1 MAPVWH
7 GDMIAI
13 DHLVITA
20 PDANHLGAELEERTG
35 LAAVAGGRHTGHGTG
50 NRLVPLGDAY
60 LELLEVIDRT
70 EAQTSPFGRWVLDR
84 PQHGLG
90 LVCLRTGDA
99 DAVAARLDREPVAM
113 SRVTTD
119 GTELRWR
126 LVGLDDAL
134 GPARLPFFIQW
145 ELAGAPHPGAMRA
158 GHRVDPVGITALEL
172 GGDPARVQR
181 WVGDHDLPI
190 RFVGGPP
197 GPRSVTVATSRGP
210 FQLTPTG
217 LA

>member
-1 MAPVWH
+1 
-7 GDMIAI
+7 MIAI

-20 PDANHLGAELEERTG
+20 FDAEDLGAELEGRTG

-60 LELLEVIDRT
+60 LELLEVVDPA
-70 EAQTSPFGRWVLDR
+70 EARTSPFGRWVLDR

-99 DAVAARLDREPVAM
+99 DAVADRLDRQPVPM

-134 GPARLPFFIQW
+134 GPARLPFFIEW
-145 ELAGAPHPGAMRA
+145 ELAGAPHPGAMPT
-158 GHRVDPVGITALEL
+158 GHRVEPVGITALEL
-172 GGDPARVQR
+172 GGDPAVVQR
-181 WVGDHDLPI
+181 WIGEHDLPI

-197 GPRSVTVATSRGP
+197 GPRSATVATSRGS
-210 FQLTPTG
+210 FQLTRTG
-217 LA
+217 VA

>member
-1 MAPVWH
+1 
-7 GDMIAI
+7 MIAV
-13 DHLVITA
+13 DHVIVTA
-20 PDANHLGAELEERTG
+20 LDAQELGDELEERTG

-60 LELLEVIDRT
+60 LELLEVVDPA
-70 EAQTSPFGRWVLDR
+70 EARTSPFGRWVLDR

-90 LVCLRTGDA
+90 LVCLRTDDA
-99 DAVAARLDREPVAM
+99 DAVADRLDREPVAM
-113 SRVTTD
+113 SRVTTA

-145 ELAGAPHPGAMRA
+145 ELNDATHPGTLPA
-158 GHRVDPVGITALEL
+158 GHRVEPAGITALEL

-181 WVGDHDLPI
+181 WIGEHDLPI
-190 RFVGGPP
+190 RFVDSPP
-197 GPRSVTVATSRGP
+197 GPHSVTIPTGHGP
-210 FQLTPTG
+210 FELTRTG

>member
-1 MAPVWH
+1 
-7 GDMIAI
+7 MIAI

-20 PDANHLGAELEERTG
+20 PDAADLGAELEERTG

-60 LELLEVIDRT
+60 LELLEVVDRS
-70 EAQTSPFGRWVLDR
+70 EARTSPFGRWVLDR

-99 DAVAARLDREPVAM
+99 DAVAERLDREPVAM

-145 ELAGAPHPGAMRA
+145 ELGDAPHPGAMPA
-158 GHRVDPVGITALEL
+158 GHRVEPVGITALEL
-172 GGDPARVQR
+172 GGDPARLRQ
-181 WVGDHDLPI
+181 WIGDHDLPI
-190 RFVGGPP
+190 RFVDGPP
-197 GPRSVTVATSRGP
+197 GPRAATVATRRGS
-210 FQLTPTG
+210 FELTRTG
-217 LA
+217 LS